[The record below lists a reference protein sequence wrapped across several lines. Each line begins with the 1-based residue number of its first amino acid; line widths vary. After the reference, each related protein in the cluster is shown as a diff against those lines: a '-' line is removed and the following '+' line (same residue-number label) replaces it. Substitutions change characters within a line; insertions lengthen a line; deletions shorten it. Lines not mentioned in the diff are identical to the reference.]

1 MVKKSSI
8 LVRTIWQ
15 YMYQN
20 FLNVFINRQ
29 QCVVGTQFWP
39 DGSKYEGQFD
49 NDLRH
54 GDGQHIWAN
63 QEVI

>member
-1 MVKKSSI
+1 MRRLI
-8 LVRTIWQ
+8 
-15 YMYQN
+15 Y
-20 FLNVFINRQ
+20 
-29 QCVVGTQFWP
+29 VVGTQFWP

-63 QEVI
+63 QEVINIVNSLMIQTVKY